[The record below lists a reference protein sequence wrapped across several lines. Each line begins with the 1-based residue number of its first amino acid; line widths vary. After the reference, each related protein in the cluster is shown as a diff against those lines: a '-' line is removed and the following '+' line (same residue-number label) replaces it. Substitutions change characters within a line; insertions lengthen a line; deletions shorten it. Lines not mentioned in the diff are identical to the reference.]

1 MDNGEYIATG
11 FLHVLGF
18 VHMHSREIN
27 AAASQSGYT
36 IKPHYLPAIDEQ
48 KETGLK
54 VCHARETICDI
65 IFIIILFCILINW
78 VAA

>member
-1 MDNGEYIATG
+1 MDNGKYIATS
-11 FLHVLGF
+11 FYMCWVLCTC
-18 VHMHSREIN
+18 SREIN

-54 VCHARETICDI
+54 VRMSCMHVEPYVI
-65 IFIIILFCILINW
+65 
-78 VAA
+78 